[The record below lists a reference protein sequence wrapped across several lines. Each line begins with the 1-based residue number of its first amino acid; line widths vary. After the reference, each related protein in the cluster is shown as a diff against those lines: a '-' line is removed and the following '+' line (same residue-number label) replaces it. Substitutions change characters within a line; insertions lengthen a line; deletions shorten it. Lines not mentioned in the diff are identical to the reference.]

1 MAAGADAPRADSSIV
16 IEKTVLPNGVRVL
29 TERIPQ
35 SFSVTMGLWVEVGS
49 RDEDPPR
56 SGISHFIEHMAFK
69 GTEHRSPLDIAREI
83 DRLGG
88 QANAFTSKE
97 NTCFHA
103 RALAARLPELSD
115 LLIDLLLRPAYSPD
129 ELERE
134 RSVILQEISYQED
147 TPDDLVHVLF
157 GQNFWPG
164 HPLGRP
170 VLGTAESVAAMD
182 RGTLLAYQ
190 NQHYQPEGL
199 VAAAVG
205 NLEHQQVVDLISEA
219 LGGMPIAPKSRK
231 RSAPTSQAGLH
242 VVPRPLEQVHMVLGH
257 KAPSAVDQDRFAA
270 ALLNLI
276 LGGNMS
282 SRLFQE
288 IREKRGL
295 AYSVYSF
302 LSAYSDSGALGVY
315 LGVAPN
321 RAAEALRVAC
331 AEVGGLASGPVSGQ
345 ELADAK
351 ENLTGSI
358 LLSVEN
364 PETRMSRLARN
375 EINFGRDMPVE
386 DVVAQVEAVSAEDVS
401 RLAAQLLTPGELSAT
416 VLGAADADELARE
429 MGS

>member
-1 MAAGADAPRADSSIV
+1 MAAEARADSSIV
-16 IEKTVLPNGVRVL
+16 IEKTILTNGVRVL
-29 TERIPQ
+29 TERILQ

-69 GTEHRSPLDIAREI
+69 GTQRRTPLDIAREI

-103 RALAARLPELSD
+103 RALAARLPALGD
-115 LLIDLLLRPAYSPD
+115 LLIDLLLRPAYNP
-129 ELERE
+129 EEVERE
-134 RSVILQEISYQED
+134 RSVILQEISCQED

-157 GQNFWPG
+157 GQNFWPS

-170 VLGTAESVAAMD
+170 VLGYAESVAAMD
-182 RGTLLAYQ
+182 RQTLLDYQ
-190 NQHYQPEGL
+190 SQHYLPEGL
-199 VAAAVG
+199 VVAAVG
-205 NLEHQQVVDLISEA
+205 NLEHQQVVDLVSEP
-219 LGGMPIAPKSRK
+219 LGSLAMAPSTQHRL
-231 RSAPTSQAGLH
+231 APSSEPGLH
-242 VVPRPLEQVHMVLGH
+242 VVPRSLEQVHMVLGH
-257 KAPSAVDQDRFAA
+257 PAPSAVDPERFAA

-302 LSAYSDSGALGVY
+302 LSAYSDSGALGIY
-315 LGVAPN
+315 LGVSPD

-331 AEVGGLASGPVSGQ
+331 GEVEGLATGKVSDD

-358 LLSVEN
+358 LLSAEN

-375 EINFGRDMPVE
+375 EINFGRDMPLE

-401 RLAAQLLTPGELSAT
+401 RLANRLLSAGKLSAT
-416 VLGAADADELARE
+416 VLGAADADELAKE

>member
-1 MAAGADAPRADSSIV
+1 VAGAVAPRADSGAV
-16 IEKTVLPNGVRVL
+16 IEKTVLDNGVRVL

-35 SFSVTMGLWVEVGS
+35 SFSVTMGLWIEVGS

-69 GTEHRSPLDIAREI
+69 GTDHRSPLDIAREI

-103 RALAARLPELSD
+103 RALAARLPELGD

-157 GQNFWPG
+157 GENFWPG

-170 VLGTAESVAAMD
+170 VLGTAESVAGID
-182 RGTLLAYQ
+182 RGTILAYQ
-190 NQHYQPEGL
+190 KQHYQPEGL
-199 VAAAVG
+199 VVSAVG
-205 NLEHQQVVDLISEA
+205 NLDHQQVVDLISEA
-219 LGGMPIAPKSRK
+219 LGSMPMAPKAGK
-231 RSAPTSQAGLH
+231 RSAPTSQPGLH

-257 KAPSAVDQDRFAA
+257 KAPSAVDEQRFAA

-288 IREKRGL
+288 VREKRGL

-302 LSAYSDSGALGVY
+302 LSAYSDSGALGIY
-315 LGVAPN
+315 LGVSPD
-321 RAAEALRVAC
+321 RAAEALRVARG
-331 AEVGGLASGPVSGQ
+331 EVEGLASGPISEE

-364 PETRMSRLARN
+364 PESRMSRLARN
-375 EINFGRDMPVE
+375 EINFGCDIPVE
-386 DVVAQVEAVSAEDVS
+386 DVVAQVETVSAEDVMS
-401 RLAAQLLTPGELSAT
+401 LAAQLLVPGELSAT
-416 VLGAADADELARE
+416 VLGATNAEELAKE
-429 MGS
+429 MAS

>member
-1 MAAGADAPRADSSIV
+1 M

-69 GTEHRSPLDIAREI
+69 GTQKRSPLDIAREI

-103 RALAARLPELSD
+103 RALSARLPELSD

-170 VLGTAESVAAMD
+170 VLGTAESVAAMG
-182 RGTLLAYQ
+182 RGTLLDYQ
-190 NQHYQPEGL
+190 NQYYQPQGL

-205 NLEHQQVVDLISEA
+205 NLEHQQVVDLISGA
-219 LGGMPIAPKSRK
+219 LGGMPMAPKAQK
-231 RSAPTSQAGLH
+231 RSAPTSQPGLH

-315 LGVAPN
+315 LGVSPD
-321 RAAEALRVAC
+321 RAAEALRVAR
-331 AEVGGLASGPVSGQ
+331 AEVEGLAAGPISEQ

-375 EINFGRDMPVE
+375 EINFGRDMPIE
-386 DVVAQVEAVSAEDVS
+386 DVVAQVEAVSAADVS

-416 VLGAADADELARE
+416 ILGAADADKLAKE
-429 MGS
+429 MS